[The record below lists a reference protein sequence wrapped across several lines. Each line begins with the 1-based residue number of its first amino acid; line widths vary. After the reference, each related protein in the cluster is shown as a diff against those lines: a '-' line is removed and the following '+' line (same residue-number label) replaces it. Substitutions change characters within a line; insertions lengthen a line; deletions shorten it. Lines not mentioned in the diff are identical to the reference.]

1 MPSGLNLVVT
11 AVLHDSLC
19 VVLLLPYVADCTVC
33 KVERVVLTIIKWRL
47 LLLLSRVDAFMRLLV
62 FEDDI

>member
-1 MPSGLNLVVT
+1 MPSGLNLVVA

-19 VVLLLPYVADCTVC
+19 VVLLLPYMADCTVC
-33 KVERVVLTIIKWRL
+33 KVERVVLTIIKWS
-47 LLLLSRVDAFMRLLV
+47 LLLSRVDAFMRLLV